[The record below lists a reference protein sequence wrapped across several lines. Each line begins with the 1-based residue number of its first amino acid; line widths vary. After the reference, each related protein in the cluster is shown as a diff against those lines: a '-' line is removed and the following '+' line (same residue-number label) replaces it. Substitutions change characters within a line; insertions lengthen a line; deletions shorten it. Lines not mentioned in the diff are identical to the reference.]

1 VANSGLEVLK
11 LLSRRLACAIVM
23 PVALASNAFAQSGPF
38 QEAPMLSTLVSQG
51 KLPTLSSRLPE
62 EPAIV
67 VPHERIGVYG
77 GVWRVGLLGAS
88 DGTGLLRMVGYDGM
102 MSWKPDWSEPF
113 PNIARAVD
121 VSQDARTYVFH
132 LRKGMKWSDGSPFTA
147 EDIVFGLEDITLNRQ
162 IQPLLPG
169 WYRAGG
175 ADPSIEAIDPLTV
188 KIVFKS
194 GMSLFLDYL
203 ATAEGQEVGLY
214 QKKYCSQFL
223 PKYNSQADDDAKAE
237 GFANWV
243 QRVSTKCGRRERASR
258 WSTPER
264 PTINAWMVEQP
275 YLSTASEVVLVRNP
289 YYWKVDSNGNQLPY
303 IDRVIARV
311 RANVEG
317 LALLAMTGQIDMQD
331 RHIGSSKYRTI
342 LENAQEKSNFRF
354 YETVA
359 SVSNTTVVSFNHNN
373 TDIALRK
380 IFEDKNFR
388 IGISH
393 AINRQAIVDVVHKG
407 RSKPA
412 QVGPLPGSQLH
423 NRDLSE
429 QYLAHDLKLAR
440 DALDQ
445 VKGLRALGDGRYGL
459 PDGTPL
465 TISIDVVMGVFPEW
479 AHTLDMMKTDLAK
492 LGIDLRLN
500 ALERAE
506 FTRRYET
513 NEFEAQVWGGDGG
526 WDAILQPRWYFPS
539 DDESRWAPLWALW
552 YLNPTALRAESPPAR
567 VQYQMSLYQTL
578 LRSRD
583 KEERNSIMR
592 RILEATRD
600 EFPVI
605 GIGLP
610 ENGFGI
616 VRNDF
621 HNVPKSMPFAWTY
634 PNPGPVRPEQFFTT
648 RNSP

>member
-1 VANSGLEVLK
+1 MPNSRLEVLK
-11 LLSRRLACAIVM
+11 LLLLWLACALVT
-23 PVALASNAFAQSGPF
+23 PAASASNAFAQSGPF
-38 QEAPMLSTLVSQG
+38 QEAPMLSALVSQG
-51 KLPTLSSRLPE
+51 KLPALSSRLPE
-62 EPAIV
+62 EPLV
-67 VPHERIGVYG
+67 VIPHERVGAYG

-121 VSQDARTYVFH
+121 VSQDAQTYVFH

-147 EDIVFGLEDITLNRQ
+147 EDVVFGLEDITLNRQ

-175 ADPSIEAIDPLTV
+175 SDPSIEAVDPLTI
-188 KIVFKS
+188 KIAFKS

-223 PKYNSQADDDAKAE
+223 PKYNPQADAAAKAE
-237 GFANWV
+237 GFAGWV
-243 QRVSTKCGRRERASR
+243 ERVSTKCGRRERASR

-275 YLSTASEVVLVRNP
+275 YTSAASEVVLVRNP
-289 YYWKVDSNGNQLPY
+289 YYWKVDSRGNQLPY
-303 IDRVIARV
+303 IDRVVAKV

-317 LALLAMTGQIDMQD
+317 LALLAMTGEIDMQD
-331 RHIGSSKYRTI
+331 RHIGSRRYRNI
-342 LENAQEKSNFRF
+342 LENAQNKNNFQF
-354 YETVA
+354 YETV
-359 SVSNTTVVSFNHNN
+359 SSSSNTTVISFNHNHG
-373 TDIALRK
+373 DLALRQV
-380 IFEDKNFR
+380 FEDKNFR
-388 IGISH
+388 IGVSH
-393 AINRQAIVDVVHKG
+393 AINRQAIVDLVYQG

-412 QVGPLPGSQLH
+412 QVGPLPGTPLH
-423 NRDLSE
+423 NRDLSQ
-429 QYLAHDLKLAR
+429 QYLAYDLKLAR
-440 DALDQ
+440 DALDR
-445 VKGLRALGDGRYGL
+445 VKGLRALDNGRYAL

-465 TISIDVVMGVFPEW
+465 IVKIDTVIGVFPEW
-479 AHTLDMMKTDLAK
+479 ADTLDMIKTDLAK
-492 LGIDLRLN
+492 LGIDIRPNVLDRT
-500 ALERAE
+500 E
-506 FTRRYET
+506 FTKRYET
-513 NEFEAQVWGGDGG
+513 NDFEAQVWGGDGG

-552 YLNPTALRAESPPAR
+552 RLNPAAPRAEPPPAR

-583 KEERNSIMR
+583 KEERNALMR
-592 RILEATRD
+592 RILETTRD

-648 RNSP
+648 RTAP